1 MHQISVMPFRARKKY
16 GVLVDVFCGERH
28 SREALEEI
36 ENHCIKEKE
45 AWRYFFAEINNNY
58 LEEEITWIRT
68 IIPLG

>member
-1 MHQISVMPFRARKKY
+1 M
-16 GVLVDVFCGERH
+16 DVFCGERH

-36 ENHCIKEKE
+36 ENHCIKVKE